1 MKRVLVLANN
11 PAQASF
17 RLRIAALAPLLA
29 ARGFQF
35 EICIRPKGWLAGPTW
50 RRILRN
56 AGAYHAVVL
65 QRRFLGPRDAS
76 VLRRHARKIL
86 YDIDDALMFHNRQVG
101 RISRWRTGRRFR
113 ATARILDHVVAGN
126 EYLAQIFREQG
137 RRVSII
143 PTVIGAER
151 YQVKAHAPTPTPR
164 LVWIGS
170 HSTIPY
176 VRQFLPAIEEAGRLV
191 PGLRLLTIADAT
203 VHSATLPVEHE
214 PWSEQTEAAALCR
227 GDIGIAPMPTDE
239 WTLGKC
245 GFKIL
250 QYMAAGLPVIASPVG
265 ANGQIVREGVTG
277 LLPKDPSEWP
287 AAIARLAG
295 DAELRAQMGQAA
307 REDVQASYSLA
318 RAADDWARLL
328 NDSGL

>member
-29 ARGFQF
+29 ERGFEW
-35 EICIRPKGWLAGPTW
+35 EICIRPKGWLAGSEL

-56 AGAYHAVVL
+56 AGTYHAVLL
-65 QRRFLGPRDAS
+65 QRRFLDPLDAG
-76 VLRRHARKIL
+76 VLHRHARKIF

-126 EYLAQIFREQG
+126 EYLAQIFRDQG

-143 PTVIGAER
+143 PTMLDAGR
-151 YQVKAHAPTPTPR
+151 YQIKTHGPTPTPR

-176 VRQFLPAIEEAGRLV
+176 VRQFLPAFDEAAKTV

-203 VHSATLPVEHE
+203 VQSATLPVEHE

-227 GDIGIAPMPTDE
+227 GDIGIAPTPADE

-250 QYMAAGLPVIASPVG
+250 QYMAAGLPIIASPVG
-265 ANGQIVREGVTG
+265 ANAQIVRDGMTG
-277 LLPKDPSEWP
+277 FLPKDAMAWP
-287 AAIARLAG
+287 AAITRLAG
-295 DAELRAQMGQAA
+295 DAELRGRMGRAA

-318 RAADDWARLL
+318 RAADDWANLL
-328 NDSGL
+328 AE

>member
-17 RLRIAALAPLLA
+17 RLRIAALLPLLA
-29 ARGFQF
+29 ERGFNLDVR
-35 EICIRPKGWLAGPTW
+35 IRAKGWLAGPKL
-50 RRILRN
+50 RAILRD
-56 AGAYHAVVL
+56 AGSYHAVIL
-65 QRRFLGPRDAS
+65 QRRFLDPLDAR
-76 VLRRHARKIL
+76 VLRRHAGKIL
-86 YDIDDALMFHNRQVG
+86 YDIDDALMFHNRKVG
-101 RISRWRTGRRFR
+101 LISRWRTARRFR
-113 ATARILDHVVAGN
+113 ATTRILDHVVAGN

-143 PTVIGAER
+143 PTVLDAGR
-151 YQVKAHAPTPTPR
+151 YQVKTHANTPTPR

-176 VRQFLPAIEEAGRLV
+176 VKQFLPALEEAARIV

-203 VHSATLPVEHE
+203 VQSATLAVDHE
-214 PWSEQTEAAALCR
+214 AWSEDTEAAALCR
-227 GDIGIAPMPTDE
+227 GDIGIAPMPADE

-265 ANGQIVREGVTG
+265 ANEQIVREGITG
-277 LLPKDPSEWP
+277 LLARDIADWP

-295 DAELRAQMGQAA
+295 DAELRARMGGAA
-307 REDVQASYSLA
+307 REEVQSTYSLA
-318 RAADDWARLL
+318 RAADDWARVL
-328 NDSGL
+328 GE

>member
-29 ARGFQF
+29 ERGFEL
-35 EICIRPKGWLAGPTW
+35 EICIRPKGWLAGPKL
-50 RRILRN
+50 RRILRG
-56 AGAYHAVVL
+56 AGAYHAVLL
-65 QRRFLGPRDAS
+65 QRRFLDPLDAG
-76 VLRRHARKIL
+76 VLRRHARKIF

-101 RISRWRTGRRFR
+101 RISRWRTARRFR

-137 RRVSII
+137 RPVSII
-143 PTVIGAER
+143 PTVVDAAH
-151 YQVKAHAPTPTPR
+151 YQVKSHVPTATPR

-176 VRQFLPAIEEAGRLV
+176 VRQFLPAFEEAARIV

-203 VHSATLPVEHE
+203 VQSASLTVEHE
-214 PWSEQTEAAALCR
+214 PWSEPTEAASLCR

-265 ANGQIVREGVTG
+265 ANAQIVREGVTG
-277 LLPKDPSEWP
+277 FLPKDASDWP
-287 AAIARLAG
+287 AAIARLADDPG
-295 DAELRAQMGQAA
+295 LRERMGQAA
-307 REDVQASYSLA
+307 RDEVQSTYSLT
-318 RAADDWARLL
+318 RAADDWARSL
-328 NDSGL
+328 GE